1 MGNAVLLKK
10 ISGRFFGLLKLISS
24 IKSTICRSWKN
35 TIWSTDFNNKKTMQG
50 KNLFFGDCVFT
61 KVLYRLREQKNI
73 PSLLVYTLYLIMR
86 IAYTVQCACICIL
99 SPRRI
104 ACRFR
109 KTKYTKNMWSRF
121 LMPKPGAGGFCY
133 GWMKWVLCKPH
144 PLRMSNAR
152 ERLLLYPTHS
162 YTHSLCGAIGVLWE
176 FLLPIVKES

>member
-1 MGNAVLLKK
+1 MVFYDWKK
-10 ISGRFFGLLKLISS
+10 IFRRFFGLFKLISS

-50 KNLFFGDCVFT
+50 KFIFWRLCFYESSISIKRTKKYTFLIGLYVVFNNAYCV
-61 KVLYRLREQKNI
+61 Y
-73 PSLLVYTLYLIMR
+73 
-86 IAYTVQCACICIL
+86 CACICIL

-133 GWMKWVLCKPH
+133 GWMKWVLCKTH
-144 PLRMSNAR
+144 PLSNAR

-162 YTHSLCGAIGVLWE
+162 YTHSLCGAI
-176 FLLPIVKES
+176 